1 MKITRAAILV
11 VFVCCTS
18 LRAYQSPAPCGLWW
32 TYGPDDVPFS
42 YSRDL
47 SRPQIIGF
55 FDIFAGQ
62 TPNCTVSVCSR
73 YDESMTVE
81 LIEAPE
87 GMSLDQNWRLTW
99 QTDSSDLGLH
109 YVTLRAQTSS
119 TSAYATILYN
129 VKRYPPLF
137 RDYPGGADLDRSGCV
152 NFTDFAIFAEHWGG
166 SNCLTNRWCAGA
178 DLDKTGSVTAADLAV
193 FTDFWLKPDCVD
205 TRVSCEGA
213 DVDRNGRVTFL
224 DFAVLAQHWLNS
236 NCLRPDWCGAADLD
250 RTGFVAAAD
259 LAVLTSYWLENN
271 CTDTDPACAG
281 ADLNTSGYVDFA
293 DFALLAQHWW
303 DANCISPDFCRG
315 ADLDKSGFVD
325 TADLAILGR
334 HWLRTGCMNP
344 CGQADLDDNSRV
356 GFTDFALLAAAW
368 LTTPADP
375 DWDPICD
382 LAVPYDDL
390 IDTRDLDVL
399 LYNWLKSN
407 CKSNK

>member
-1 MKITRAAILV
+1 MKINRAAIIVL
-11 VFVCCTS
+11 FLCCTS
-18 LRAYQSPAPCGLWW
+18 LRAYQTPAPCAPWW

-42 YSRDL
+42 YRRDL
-47 SRPQIIGF
+47 CRPQVIGF
-55 FDIFAGQ
+55 FDMVAGQ
-62 TPNCTVSVCSR
+62 TANCTVNVCSQ
-73 YDESMTVE
+73 YDESIAVE
-81 LIEAPE
+81 LIGAPE
-87 GMSLDQNWRLTW
+87 GMSVDENWRLTW
-99 QTDSSDLGLH
+99 QTDSSDVGLH
-109 YVTLRAQTSS
+109 YITLQAQTPSM
-119 TSAYATILYN
+119 SASATILYKVN
-129 VKRYPPLF
+129 RYPPPF

-152 NFTDFAIFAEHWGG
+152 DFTDFAILAEHWGG

-178 DLDKTGSVTAADLAV
+178 DLDKTGSVAAADLAV
-193 FTDFWLKPDCVD
+193 FAQFWLTPNCAD

-213 DVDRNGRVTFL
+213 DVDRSGRVTFL

-259 LAVLTSYWLENN
+259 LAVLTRYWLEDN
-271 CTDTDPACAG
+271 CIDTDPACAG

-293 DFALLAQHWW
+293 DFALLAQQWQ

-315 ADLDKSGFVD
+315 ADLDKSGLVD

-334 HWLRTGCMNP
+334 HWLRTRCMNP

-368 LTTPADP
+368 LTTPADS
-375 DWDPICD
+375 DWNPICD

-399 LYNWLKSN
+399 LHNWLKSN

>member
-1 MKITRAAILV
+1 M
-11 VFVCCTS
+11 
-18 LRAYQSPAPCGLWW
+18 
-32 TYGPDDVPFS
+32 
-42 YSRDL
+42 

-62 TPNCTVSVCSR
+62 TATCTVSVCSR
-73 YDESMTVE
+73 YDESITVE
-81 LIEAPE
+81 LIGAPE

-99 QTDSSDLGLH
+99 QTDSSDVGLH
-109 YVTLRAQTSS
+109 YVTLRAQTPSM
-119 TSAYATILYN
+119 SAYATILYKVN
-129 VKRYPPLF
+129 RYPPPF
-137 RDYPGGADLDRSGCV
+137 RDYPGGADLDRNGCV
-152 NFTDFAIFAEHWGG
+152 NFTDFAI
-166 SNCLTNRWCAGA
+166 
-178 DLDKTGSVTAADLAV
+178 
-193 FTDFWLKPDCVD
+193 
-205 TRVSCEGA
+205 
-213 DVDRNGRVTFL
+213 
-224 DFAVLAQHWLNS
+224 LAQYWLHS

-259 LAVLTSYWLENN
+259 LAVLTRYWLEDN
-271 CTDTDPACAG
+271 CIAPDPACDG
-281 ADLNTSGYVDFA
+281 ADLNASGYVDFA
-293 DFALLAQHWW
+293 DFALLAQHWQ

-334 HWLRTGCMNP
+334 HWLRTRCMNP

-356 GFTDFALLAAAW
+356 SFTDFAILAAAW

-375 DWDPICD
+375 HWDPICD

-390 IDTRDLDVL
+390 IDTRDLHVL